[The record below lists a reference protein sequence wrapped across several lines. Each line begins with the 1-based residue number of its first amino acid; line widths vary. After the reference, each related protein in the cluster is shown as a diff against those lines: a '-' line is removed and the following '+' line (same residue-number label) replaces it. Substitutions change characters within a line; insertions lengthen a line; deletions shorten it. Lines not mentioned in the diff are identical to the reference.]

1 MSIKLFLKECEELVG
16 LGIKVVLLFGI
27 FKYKDVIGSYVLNKD
42 YIVVKVMREIK
53 KWFKDLIVI
62 VDLCFCE
69 YIDYGY
75 CGILENVFVFNDKM
89 LEILNF

>member
-53 KWFKDLIVI
+53 K
-62 VDLCFCE
+62 
-69 YIDYGY
+69 
-75 CGILENVFVFNDKM
+75 
-89 LEILNF
+89 